1 MSDQIK
7 GFFERFGTV
16 NSMEIDQQDNSDV
29 FRASVE
35 FKIDETA
42 PSSSSVKFRYQ
53 QNEIKASEN
62 LYLNTKLADVYFLFA
77 PNGETIGCSDITSA
91 DIPTIAGQSLHLHTK
106 MLCLD
111 IAYIAVMSPPPFNIL
126 AAVSHYSVITVEM
139 L

>member
-16 NSMEIDQQDNSDV
+16 NSMEIEQQDNSDV

-35 FKIDETA
+35 FKMDETA
-42 PSSSSVKFRYQ
+42 PSSSSSSVKFRYQ

-91 DIPTIAGQSLHLHTK
+91 DIPTIAGQS
-106 MLCLD
+106 
-111 IAYIAVMSPPPFNIL
+111 
-126 AAVSHYSVITVEM
+126 
-139 L
+139 